1 MYLINNLTTP
11 SAIIVSWQG
20 IKIATLLQLWL
31 VMVNIELYLLD
42 FGNLVIKSIAIKA
55 EEARNPHPL
64 YKQFDTLHRISYSS
78 YTTPI
83 SGILF

>member
-64 YKQFDTLHRISYSS
+64 YKQFDTLHCISYSF

-83 SGILF
+83 LGILF